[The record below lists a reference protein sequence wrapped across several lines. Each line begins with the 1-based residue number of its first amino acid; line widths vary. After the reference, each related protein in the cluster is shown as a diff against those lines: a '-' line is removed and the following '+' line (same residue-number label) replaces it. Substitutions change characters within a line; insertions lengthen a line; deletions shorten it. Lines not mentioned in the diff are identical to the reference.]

1 MEDRNCFFLLALQ
14 YSKTI
19 LIQTV
24 IWLPG
29 QIPMPMVVILICTNV
44 YSNAVKPIAPYTMLL
59 IRMALR
65 CVVQMRMV
73 TVIVYST
80 NGQTIVLH

>member
-1 MEDRNCFFLLALQ
+1 MQLAHSPLHHA
-14 YSKTI
+14 TI
-19 LIQTV
+19 
-24 IWLPG
+24 
-29 QIPMPMVVILICTNV
+29 C
-44 YSNAVKPIAPYTMLL
+44 
-59 IRMALR
+59 MALR